1 MAVFYMPFLIAFVIA
16 LMVEPLIK
24 LFAKK
29 TKIQR
34 KPSAIIIL
42 FLVFAIIVGLL
53 AWGIT
58 ALIDE
63 GANLLKL
70 INDSVRRW
78 IWIHY
83 GISR

>member
-1 MAVFYMPFLIAFVIA
+1 
-16 LMVEPLIK
+16 MVEPLIK

>member
-1 MAVFYMPFLIAFVIA
+1 MAVFYMPFLIAFIIA
-16 LMVEPLIK
+16 LMVEPIIK
-24 LFAKK
+24 WFSRK

-53 AWGIT
+53 AWGIM

-70 INDSVRRW
+70 LNDSVRKW
-78 IWIHY
+78 ISDILW
-83 GISR
+83 GW

>member
-1 MAVFYMPFLIAFVIA
+1 
-16 LMVEPLIK
+16 MVEPIIK
-24 LFAKK
+24 WFSRK

-53 AWGIT
+53 AWGIM

-70 INDSVRRW
+70 LNDSVRKW
-78 IWIHY
+78 ISDILW
-83 GISR
+83 GW